1 MFSSCSHGF
10 QDVYTLGLKEE
21 AMLHSDKHFP
31 TYLLCWDLK
40 FDLKLY
46 IFLVFTFDILE
57 FLIFFLNQGLWEKQQ
72 HHCIQ
77 FLFTFQ
83 TVSQLGIHL
92 E

>member
-10 QDVYTLGLKEE
+10 QDVYTRGLKEE
-21 AMLHSDKHFP
+21 AMLHSDKHVP

-57 FLIFFLNQGLWEKQQ
+57 FLIFF
-72 HHCIQ
+72 
-77 FLFTFQ
+77 
-83 TVSQLGIHL
+83 
-92 E
+92 